1 MSGGN
6 ANKKERS
13 LRRSIV
19 DVLNG
24 NFLTK
29 DDVLFHLPYLLF
41 LCLLALI
48 YIANGYVAE
57 DTVRKLNKVG
67 REVKEFRSEYITTKS
82 ELMYKS
88 KQSELAEFID
98 RKGLGLKE
106 SFEPPKKIVV
116 ESENLIED

>member
-41 LCLLALI
+41 LSLLALI

>member
-6 ANKKERS
+6 ENKKERS
-13 LRRSIV
+13 FRRSIV

-41 LCLLALI
+41 LSLLALI

>member
-48 YIANGYVAE
+48 YIANGYMAE

>member
-1 MSGGN
+1 MSGIN
-6 ANKKERS
+6 LNKKERS

-88 KQSELAEFID
+88 KQSELAEFIE

>member
-1 MSGGN
+1 MSGVN
-6 ANKKERS
+6 LNKKERS

-88 KQSELAEFID
+88 KQSELAEFIE

-106 SFEPPKKIVV
+106 SYEPPKKIVV